1 MTYYSDNRERMLQ
14 YNINYY
20 WNHREEKLKYNAM
33 YWEKN
38 KEKIY
43 YKRKQTQ
50 NKELNN
56 KLKKSNM
63 VHFN

>member
-1 MTYYSDNRERMLQ
+1 
-14 YNINYY
+14 
-20 WNHREEKLKYNAM
+20 M

-56 KLKKSNM
+56 KLNKNNM